1 MGPGVGG
8 DLMALGVHALND
20 INVLLGQIN
29 LAFVDVVASDEESS
43 LCVVGLHEIQ
53 DMGSES
59 LLWAIIVR
67 QGNGSSCDAAVD
79 TRATVRDGANL
90 GAGNG

>member
-1 MGPGVGG
+1 MGPGVRG

-20 INVLLGQIN
+20 INELLGEIN

-90 GAGNG
+90 GASNG